1 MLRNPTYEVLKMKV
15 SIRRNVHQGFRE
27 CARGLARAVARQKLK
42 ILNFSGFVVLLYVKK
57 FAKFQDF

>member
-15 SIRRNVHQGFRE
+15 LISPNVHKGFHERM
-27 CARGLARAVARQKLK
+27 RGLARAIARRKLK

>member
-1 MLRNPTYEVLKMKV
+1 MLKNPTYEVLKMKV
-15 SIRRNVHQGFRE
+15 LMRPNLHGGFHER
-27 CARGLARAVARQKLK
+27 ARGLARDIARQKVK